1 MPSNSSD
8 EPIDET
14 TEDDFTDATES
25 EAEAEA
31 APVEQPT
38 PAKPSAAA
46 AKPRGKAAKPRTTT
60 AAKTAKPAPA
70 DSGKS
75 ESSTGGNDIS
85 LTISKTMLKKVAVG
99 VVVIALLA
107 VVGVGVWQWVSKSRQ
122 LATFDEAETAS
133 NAFVTALVST
143 SNADNAGNY
152 KDILGPLATGDL
164 RTRLEK
170 DRADTEKNVADLK
183 LKVSSKILVSAVE
196 SFTAESAK
204 TLVMAEVT
212 GTSAQLPTGASNLMV
227 FRLELSKVDGKWL
240 VSKFDGP
247 PGSRNGQIDPS
258 QSLPG
263 ASTTTTPAPAPATSA
278 PPAG

>member
-8 EPIDET
+8 DPIDKT
-14 TEDDFTDATES
+14 TEDDFTEIADTDTAGTETTDATES
-25 EAEAEA
+25 DSAAE
-31 APVEQPT
+31 PT
-38 PAKPSAAA
+38 PRPT
-46 AKPRGKAAKPRTTT
+46 AKPRGKTAKPRT
-60 AAKTAKPAPA
+60 AATGKRTVTPEPEPAPA
-70 DSGKS
+70 
-75 ESSTGGNDIS
+75 GGNDIS
-85 LTISKTMLKKVAVG
+85 LTISKSLLKKVAAG
-99 VVVIALLA
+99 VVVVALLA
-107 VVGVGVWQWVSKSRQ
+107 VVGVGVWQWVSKSRE
-122 LATFDEAETAS
+122 LAAFDEAKTAS
-133 NAFVTALVST
+133 NTFVTALVST

-196 SFTAESAK
+196 TFSADSAK

-227 FRLELSKVDGKWL
+227 FRIDLSKVDGTWL

-263 ASTTTTPAPAPATSA
+263 ASTTTPAPTTSA